1 MMLDANGKSTL
12 SPVTML
18 DAIGESTLSAV
29 MMLDAIGEST
39 LSAVKML
46 ALSERARCRPSECLM
61 RWEKAFW
68 RAEMLNLRKLSQKSH
83 PKGTSY
89 PKKHYLCA
97 HIFVSTS

>member
-1 MMLDANGKSTL
+1 MPDDAYVGAPVYACDDARDVCD
-12 SPVTML
+12 SP
-18 DAIGESTLSAV
+18 DACEN
-29 MMLDAIGEST
+29 T

-46 ALSERARCRPSECLM
+46 ALSERALCRPSECLM
-61 RWEKAFW
+61 RWEKTFW